1 MTAMNHLEFVILER
15 SEGIQCS
22 LCQRIKNMDVENL
35 LKGLNS
41 DQRAAVLHD
50 HEKNGQ
56 LLILAGA
63 GSGKTSVL
71 TKRIQYRIMS
81 GVEPEKI
88 LALTFTAKAAAEMRE
103 RVQKLFPDA
112 GVRLCTFHSLA
123 LFILKS
129 KVPVRQDVES
139 RSRPRSEHCGHI
151 SNKLQVST
159 KNESGMT
166 AVVESCPAYELV
178 GFKKMPVPTD
188 SADKSF
194 MQELAKVGGR
204 KFRFSREELFS
215 DAHPA
220 KLLKR
225 LEPLRERVLESGQV
239 VFEDLIYQAI
249 HLLEN
254 HEDARTF
261 FQKQWTEILV
271 DEYQDINPSQY
282 RLVKALLGERRSL
295 FVVGDDDQAIYGFRG
310 ADIGNINRFRDDF
323 KESSLIRLEWNYR
336 SVANILHFSNRI
348 FENKPIHLRKVLR
361 AGNMNG
367 SGGSPIFKENR
378 EPEIW
383 VSEDPVEEMQKIIE
397 SIKLLR
403 ESYDLK
409 WKNFAILVR
418 YNRQRLYYEEAL
430 RDAHLPIAG
439 TVVSE
444 SGGAEGEGE
453 VLEDGIHVETVH
465 ASKGLQY
472 AVVYYAGMSEGLTPG
487 TCTGNRK
494 QRQKQ
499 LDEERRLFYVGVTR
513 AESFLVLLY
522 CKRRYWKGRLAKLK
536 RSRFLPKETSK
547 TEMNMPVILF
557 RIFATAR
564 ILLFML
570 VHIIKIAFVYV
581 FHRKD
586 LDSWIEEKVQKFSR
600 FCMQAIRVDLTI
612 EDQAQLAKVDWTRPV
627 FVMGNHRSYLDIPL
641 AFLAL
646 QRVVGFIA
654 KTQLQRI
661 PILNFWM
668 HKLGCVFIDREKGGG
683 AAIIQKAV
691 QSGKM
696 PKLFIFPE
704 GTRSKREGM
713 VAFKSGCFRLAVEAN
728 AIILPIVT
736 KGSDEAWEH
745 RKDCKH
751 RPVNVKI
758 LEPIDTVEF
767 KKTHGGDA
775 MDPRHELLPYVRGK
789 MEEAYDRRL

>member
-1 MTAMNHLEFVILER
+1 
-15 SEGIQCS
+15 
-22 LCQRIKNMDVENL
+22 MDVETL
-35 LKGLNS
+35 LAGLNS

-50 HEKNGQ
+50 HEKGAQ

-81 GVEPEKI
+81 GVKPEKI

-103 RVQKLFPDA
+103 RVQKLFPNA

-123 LFILKS
+123 LFMLKS
-129 KVPVRQDVES
+129 KVPIKDVGKCKSQNLFEKGAPEILRL
-139 RSRPRSEHCGHI
+139 RSGQALAGGTDVPAG
-151 SNKLQVST
+151 VT
-159 KNESGMT
+159 NESAGM
-166 AVVESCPAYELV
+166 VPAYELV
-178 GFKKMPVPTD
+178 GFKKMPVPTE

-204 KFRFSREELFS
+204 KVHFSREELFADTYPPS
-215 DAHPA
+215 
-220 KLLKR
+220 LLKR
-225 LEPLRERVLESGQV
+225 LEPLREQVLESGQV
-239 VFEDLIYQAI
+239 VFEDLIYKSI
-249 HLLEN
+249 DLLEN
-254 HEDARTF
+254 HEAARAF
-261 FQKQWTEILV
+261 FQNQWAEILV

-282 RLVKALLGERRSL
+282 RLVKALLGNRKSL

-323 KESSLIRLEWNYR
+323 KECSLIRLEWNYR
-336 SVANILHFSNRI
+336 SVANILHFSNEI
-348 FENKPIHLRKVLR
+348 FQNKPVHLRKVLR
-361 AGNMNG
+361 AGNMAG

-378 EPEIW
+378 KPEIW
-383 VSEDPVEEMQKIIE
+383 VSENPLEEMQKIIE

-403 ESYDLK
+403 EGYDLH

-430 RDAHLPIAG
+430 RDACLPIAG
-439 TVVSE
+439 TEVE
-444 SGGAEGEGE
+444 GGEA
-453 VLEDGIHVETVH
+453 LEDGIHVETVH

-472 AVVYYAGMSEGLTPG
+472 AVVYYAGLSEGLTPG
-487 TCTGNRK
+487 TCTGTREQRK
-494 QRQKQ
+494 KQ

-536 RSRFLPKETSK
+536 RSRFLPKDKSK
-547 TEMNMPVILF
+547 VEIDMPVILF
-557 RIFATAR
+557 RIFAAAR

-570 VHIIKIAFVYV
+570 EYIVKIAFMYV
-581 FHRKD
+581 FRRKD
-586 LDSWIEEKVQKFSR
+586 LDTWLEEKVQKFSR

-627 FVMGNHRSYLDIPL
+627 FVMGNHRSYLDIPI

-646 QRVVGFIA
+646 QRTVGFIA

-668 HKLGCVFIDREKGGG
+668 HKLGCVFINREKGGG
-683 AAIIQKAV
+683 AEIIQKAV

-696 PKLFIFPE
+696 PRLFIFPE

-745 RKDCKH
+745 RKNCKL

-758 LEPIDTVEF
+758 LEPIDTVQF
-767 KKTHGGDA
+767 KKEHGGDA

>member
-1 MTAMNHLEFVILER
+1 
-15 SEGIQCS
+15 
-22 LCQRIKNMDVENL
+22 MDVENIL
-35 LKGLNS
+35 AGLNS

-88 LALTFTAKAAAEMRE
+88 LALTFTAKAATEMRE

-129 KVPVRQDVES
+129 KVPVMLTMER
-139 RSRPRSEHCGHI
+139 RSRNKSGMTSEERRSP
-151 SNKLQVST
+151 NK
-159 KNESGMT
+159 SGMT
-166 AVVESCPAYELV
+166 AEAYSSCPAYELV
-178 GFKKMPVPTD
+178 GFKKMPVPTE

-220 KLLKR
+220 KLLKK
-225 LEPLRERVLESGQV
+225 LEPLRNRVLESGQV

-254 HEDARTF
+254 HDEVRAY
-261 FQKQWTEILV
+261 FQNQWTEILV

-282 RLVKALLGERRSL
+282 RLVKALLGERKSL

-367 SGGSPIFKENR
+367 SGGSSIFKENR

-403 ESYDLK
+403 ESYDLQ

-430 RDAHLPIAG
+430 RDARLPIAG
-439 TVVSE
+439 DVVA
-444 SGGAEGEGE
+444 GAEAVGDINGGE

-487 TCTGNRK
+487 SCSGNRA
-494 QRQKQ
+494 QRKKQ

-522 CKRRYWKGRLAKLK
+522 CKHRYWKGRLAKFK
-536 RSRFLPKETSK
+536 RSRFLPRETSK
-547 TEMNMPVILF
+547 VDINMPVMLF
-557 RIFATAR
+557 RIYAVAR
-564 ILLFML
+564 IFFFML
-570 VHIIKIAFVYV
+570 RYIVKIAFVYM
-581 FHRKD
+581 FRRKD
-586 LDSWIEEKVQKFSR
+586 LDSWIEEKVQYFSR
-600 FCMQAIRVDLTI
+600 FCMKVLRVDLTI

-646 QRVVGFIA
+646 QRTVGFIA

-683 AAIIQKAV
+683 AATIQKAV

-696 PKLFIFPE
+696 LRLFIFPE
-704 GTRSKREGM
+704 GTRSKRDGM
-713 VAFKSGCFRLAVEAN
+713 VAFKSGCFRLAVDAN

-736 KGSDEAWEH
+736 KGSDLLWEH
-745 RKDCKH
+745 RKDSKH
-751 RPVNVKI
+751 HPVNMKI

-767 KKTHGGDA
+767 KKTHGGDE

-789 MEEAYDRRL
+789 MEEAYDRRV

>member
-1 MTAMNHLEFVILER
+1 
-15 SEGIQCS
+15 
-22 LCQRIKNMDVENL
+22 MDVESL
-35 LKGLNS
+35 LVGLNS

-129 KVPVRQDVES
+129 KVPVVQDMER
-139 RSRPRSEHCGHI
+139 RSR
-151 SNKLQVST
+151 
-159 KNESGMT
+159 NESGMT
-166 AVVESCPAYELV
+166 VGGGMTAEDGFCPAYELV
-178 GFKKMPVPTD
+178 GFKRMPVP
-188 SADKSF
+188 SESVDKSF

-204 KFRFSREELFS
+204 SVHFSREELFS
-215 DAHPA
+215 DAYPPS
-220 KLLKR
+220 LLKK
-225 LEPLRERVLESGQV
+225 LKPLRERVLESGQV
-239 VFEDLIYQAI
+239 VFEDLIYKAI
-249 HLLEN
+249 DLLEN
-254 HEDARTF
+254 HEDARAF
-261 FQKQWTEILV
+261 FQSQWTEILV

-282 RLVKALLGERRSL
+282 RLVKALLGNRKSL

-323 KESSLIRLEWNYR
+323 RESSLIRLEWNYR
-336 SVANILHFSNRI
+336 SVANILHFSNQI
-348 FENKPIHLRKVLR
+348 FKNKPVHLRKVLR

-378 EPEIW
+378 KPEIW
-383 VSEDPVEEMQKIIE
+383 VSEDPVEEMQKIIT

-403 ESYDLK
+403 ESYDLQ

-418 YNRQRLYYEEAL
+418 YNRQRMYYEEAL
-430 RDAHLPIAG
+430 RDACLPIAG

-444 SGGAEGEGE
+444 GAGAAEGEGE
-453 VLEDGIHVETVH
+453 LVENGIPVETVH

-472 AVVYYAGMSEGLTPG
+472 AVVYYAGLSEGLTPG
-487 TCTGNRK
+487 SCTGTRRERK
-494 QRQKQ
+494 RQ

-513 AESFLVLLY
+513 AESYLVLLY
-522 CKRRYWKGRLAKLK
+522 CKRRYWKGRLTKLK
-536 RSRFLPKETSK
+536 RSRFLPKDTSK
-547 TEMNMPVILF
+547 TEINMPVILF
-557 RIFATAR
+557 RIYAAAR

-570 VHIIKIAFVYV
+570 EYIVKIAFIYI
-581 FHRKD
+581 FRRKD
-586 LDSWIEEKVQKFSR
+586 LDSWIEEKVQKFSW
-600 FCMQAIRVDLTI
+600 FCMKVIRVDLTI
-612 EDQAQLAKVDWTRPV
+612 ENQAQLAKVDWSRPV
-627 FVMGNHRSYLDIPL
+627 FVMGNHRSYLDIPI

-646 QRVVGFIA
+646 QRTVGFIA

-683 AAIIQKAV
+683 AAIIQKAL

-696 PKLFIFPE
+696 PRLFIFPE
-704 GTRSKREGM
+704 GTRSKRNGM

-736 KGSDEAWEH
+736 RGSDEAWEH
-745 RKDCKH
+745 RKVTKH
-751 RPVNVKI
+751 RPVSVTI
-758 LEPIDTVEF
+758 LEPVDTVEF
-767 KKTHGGDA
+767 KKEHGGDD
-775 MDPRHELLPYVRGK
+775 MDPRHELLPYVRK
-789 MEEAYDRRL
+789 MMETAYDRRL

>member
-1 MTAMNHLEFVILER
+1 M
-15 SEGIQCS
+15 
-22 LCQRIKNMDVENL
+22 
-35 LKGLNS
+35 
-41 DQRAAVLHD
+41 
-50 HEKNGQ
+50 
-56 LLILAGA
+56 
-63 GSGKTSVL
+63 
-71 TKRIQYRIMS
+71 
-81 GVEPEKI
+81 
-88 LALTFTAKAAAEMRE
+88 
-103 RVQKLFPDA
+103 
-112 GVRLCTFHSLA
+112 
-123 LFILKS
+123 
-129 KVPVRQDVES
+129 
-139 RSRPRSEHCGHI
+139 
-151 SNKLQVST
+151 
-159 KNESGMT
+159 
-166 AVVESCPAYELV
+166 
-178 GFKKMPVPTD
+178 
-188 SADKSF
+188 
-194 MQELAKVGGR
+194 
-204 KFRFSREELFS
+204 
-215 DAHPA
+215 
-220 KLLKR
+220 
-225 LEPLRERVLESGQV
+225 
-239 VFEDLIYQAI
+239 
-249 HLLEN
+249 
-254 HEDARTF
+254 
-261 FQKQWTEILV
+261 
-271 DEYQDINPSQY
+271 
-282 RLVKALLGERRSL
+282 
-295 FVVGDDDQAIYGFRG
+295 
-310 ADIGNINRFRDDF
+310 
-323 KESSLIRLEWNYR
+323 
-336 SVANILHFSNRI
+336 ANILHFSNRI

-361 AGNMNG
+361 AGNMHG

-378 EPEIW
+378 EPEVW

-403 ESYDLK
+403 ESYDLQ

-430 RDAHLPIAG
+430 RDAHLPVAG
-439 TVVSE
+439 TEVSD
-444 SGGAEGEGE
+444 GEI
-453 VLEDGIHVETVH
+453 LENGIHVETVH

-472 AVVYYAGMSEGLTPG
+472 AVVYYAGLSEGLTPG
-487 TCTGNRK
+487 TCTGDRK

-570 VHIIKIAFVYV
+570 VHIVKIAFVYV

-767 KKTHGGDA
+767 KKEHGGDA

-789 MEEAYDRRL
+789 MEEAYDRRV

>member
-1 MTAMNHLEFVILER
+1 
-15 SEGIQCS
+15 
-22 LCQRIKNMDVENL
+22 MDVEKIL
-35 LKGLNS
+35 AGLNS

-50 HEKNGQ
+50 HDKNGQ

-71 TKRIQYRIMS
+71 TKRIQYRILC
-81 GVEPEKI
+81 GVQPEKI

-123 LFILKS
+123 LFMLKS
-129 KVPVRQDVES
+129 KIPADGS
-139 RSRPRSEHCGHI
+139 RY
-151 SNKLQVST
+151 
-159 KNESGMT
+159 
-166 AVVESCPAYELV
+166 AYELV
-178 GFKKMPVPTD
+178 GFKKMPVPSE
-188 SADKSF
+188 SADKTF
-194 MQELAKVGGR
+194 LQELAKVGGR
-204 KFRFSREELFS
+204 KNRFSREELFS
-215 DAHPA
+215 DACSPSFMK
-220 KLLKR
+220 KLK
-225 LEPLRERVLESGQV
+225 PLREQVLESGQV
-239 VFEDLIYQAI
+239 VFEDLIYKAI
-249 HLLEN
+249 DLLEN
-254 HEDARTF
+254 HEEARLF
-261 FQKQWTEILV
+261 FQDQWTEILV

-282 RLVKALLGERRSL
+282 RLVKALLGERKSL

-336 SVANILHFSNRI
+336 SVANILHFSNQI
-348 FENKPIHLRKVLR
+348 FQNKPLHLRKVLR
-361 AGNMNG
+361 AGNMCG

-378 EPEIW
+378 KPEIW
-383 VSEDPVEEMQKIIE
+383 VSENPVEEMQKVIE

-403 ESYDLK
+403 EGYELH

-418 YNRQRLYYEEAL
+418 YNRQRIYYEEAL
-430 RDAHLPIAG
+430 RDAMLPIAG
-439 TVVSE
+439 TE
-444 SGGAEGEGE
+444 LEDGT

-472 AVVYYAGMSEGLTPG
+472 AVVYYAGLSEGLTPG
-487 TCTGNRK
+487 TCSGNRK
-494 QRQKQ
+494 QRKKQ

-513 AESFLVLLY
+513 AESFLVFLY

-536 RSRFLPKETSK
+536 RSRFLPVEHSR
-547 TEMNMPVILF
+547 TEISMPVILF
-557 RIFATAR
+557 RIYATAR

-570 VHIIKIAFVYV
+570 EYIVKIAFMYV
-581 FHRKD
+581 FRRKD
-586 LDSWIEEKVQKFSR
+586 LDTWLESKVQKFSWY
-600 FCMQAIRVDLTI
+600 CMKVIRVDLTI
-612 EDQAQLAKVDWTRPV
+612 EDQAQLAKVDWSRPV
-627 FVMGNHRSYLDIPL
+627 FVMGNHRSYLDIPI

-646 QRVVGFIA
+646 QRIVGFIA

-683 AAIIQKAV
+683 AEIIQKAV

-696 PKLFIFPE
+696 PRLFIFPE

-736 KGSDEAWEH
+736 RGSDEAWEH
-745 RKDCKH
+745 RKNCKH

-758 LEPIDTVEF
+758 LEPVDTVEF

-775 MDPRHELLPYVRGK
+775 MDPRHELLPYVRK
-789 MEEAYDRRL
+789 MMEEAYDRRL

>member
-1 MTAMNHLEFVILER
+1 
-15 SEGIQCS
+15 
-22 LCQRIKNMDVENL
+22 MDVENIL
-35 LKGLNS
+35 AGLNS

-71 TKRIQYRIMS
+71 TKRIQYRILS
-81 GVEPEKI
+81 GVQPEKI

-123 LFILKS
+123 LFMLKS
-129 KVPVRQDVES
+129 KVPATFTGQGELPTA
-139 RSRPRSEHCGHI
+139 RPFGGGQRLCE
-151 SNKLQVST
+151 Q
-159 KNESGMT
+159 
-166 AVVESCPAYELV
+166 PAYELV
-178 GFKKMPVPTD
+178 GFKKMPVPTEL
-188 SADKSF
+188 SDKAF
-194 MQELAKVGGR
+194 LQELSKVASR
-204 KFRFSREELFS
+204 KNRFSREELFS
-215 DAHPA
+215 DAFPPS
-220 KLLKR
+220 LLKK
-225 LEPLRERVLESGQV
+225 LQPLRERVLESGQV
-239 VFEDLIYQAI
+239 VFEDLIYQSI
-249 HLLEN
+249 NLLEN
-254 HEDARTF
+254 NEEARVF
-261 FQKQWTEILV
+261 FQNQWSEILV

-282 RLVKALLGERRSL
+282 RLVKALLGERKSL

-361 AGNMNG
+361 AGNMHG
-367 SGGSPIFKENR
+367 SGGSPIFRENR
-378 EPEIW
+378 EPEVW
-383 VSEDPVEEMQKIIE
+383 VSEDPIEEMQKIIT
-397 SIKLLR
+397 SIKMLR
-403 ESYDLK
+403 ESYDLR

-439 TVVSE
+439 TE
-444 SGGAEGEGE
+444 EDEGEI
-453 VLEDGIHVETVH
+453 LEDGIHVETVH

-472 AVVYYAGMSEGLTPG
+472 AVVYYAGLSEGLTPG

-547 TEMNMPVILF
+547 TEVEVPVILF
-557 RIFATAR
+557 RIYAAAR

-570 VHIIKIAFVYV
+570 VYIVKIAFVYL

-586 LDSWIEEKVQKFSR
+586 LDSWIEEKVQVFAR
-600 FCMQAIRVDLTI
+600 FCMRVIRVDLTI

-646 QRVVGFIA
+646 QRSVGFIA

-683 AAIIQKAV
+683 AAMIQQAV
-691 QSGKM
+691 QSGRM

-704 GTRSKREGM
+704 GTRSKRKGM

-736 KGSDEAWEH
+736 RGSDEAWER
-745 RKDCKH
+745 RKNCKH
-751 RPVNVKI
+751 SPVAVTI

-767 KKTHGGDA
+767 KKEHGGDS
-775 MDPRHELLPYVRGK
+775 MDPRHDLLPYVRSK
-789 MEEAYDRRL
+789 MEEVYDRRV

>member
-1 MTAMNHLEFVILER
+1 
-15 SEGIQCS
+15 
-22 LCQRIKNMDVENL
+22 MDVENL
-35 LKGLNS
+35 LAGLNS
-41 DQRAAVLHD
+41 DQRAAVLHN
-50 HEKNGQ
+50 HETDGQ

-71 TKRIQYRIMS
+71 TKRIQYRILC
-81 GVEPEKI
+81 GVQPEKI

-103 RVQKLFPDA
+103 RVQKLFPNA

-123 LFILKS
+123 LFMLKS
-129 KVPVRQDVES
+129 KVPAKFTEQV
-139 RSRPRSEHCGHI
+139 RSE
-151 SNKLQVST
+151 LF
-159 KNESGMT
+159 
-166 AVVESCPAYELV
+166 AYELV
-178 GFKKMPVPTD
+178 GFKKMPVPTE

-215 DAHPA
+215 DAHPL
-220 KLLKR
+220 KLIKKLQ
-225 LEPLRERVLESGQV
+225 PLRERVLVSGQV

-249 HLLEN
+249 NLLEN
-254 HEDARTF
+254 HEDARAF
-261 FQKQWTEILV
+261 FQSQWSEILV

-282 RLVKALLGERRSL
+282 RLVKALLGERKSL

-336 SVANILHFSNRI
+336 SVPNILHFSNQI
-348 FENKPIHLRKVLR
+348 FQNKPIHLRKVLR

-378 EPEIW
+378 KPEIW
-383 VSEDPVEEMQKIIE
+383 VSEDPVEEMQKIIT

-430 RDAHLPIAG
+430 RDAMLPIAG
-439 TVVSE
+439 AAGEVA
-444 SGGAEGEGE
+444 GDDMEGEI
-453 VLEDGIHVETVH
+453 VEDGIHVETVH

-487 TCTGNRK
+487 TCMGDRK
-494 QRQKQ
+494 QRKKQ

-536 RSRFLPKETSK
+536 RSRFLPKENLK
-547 TEMNMPVILF
+547 TEIDMPVILF
-557 RIFATAR
+557 RIYAAAR

-570 VHIIKIAFVYV
+570 EYIVKIAFMYV
-581 FHRKD
+581 FRRKD
-586 LDSWIEEKVQKFSR
+586 LDPWLEEKVQKFSW
-600 FCMQAIRVDLTI
+600 FCMRMIRVDLTI

-627 FVMGNHRSYLDIPL
+627 FVMGNHRSYLDIPI

-646 QRVVGFIA
+646 QRTVGFIA

-668 HKLGCVFIDREKGGG
+668 HKLGCVFINREKGGG
-683 AAIIQKAV
+683 AEIIQKAV

-696 PKLFIFPE
+696 PRLFIFPE

-736 KGSDEAWEH
+736 RGSDEAWEH
-745 RKDCKH
+745 RKNCKH
-751 RPVNVKI
+751 SPVKVKI

-767 KKTHGGDA
+767 KKEHGGDS
-775 MDPRHELLPYVRGK
+775 MDPRHELLPFVRGK
-789 MEEAYDRRL
+789 MEEAYGNGKSL

>member
-1 MTAMNHLEFVILER
+1 MNHPEFVILER

-129 KVPVRQDVES
+129 KVPMLQTLASARVTNQGKADPGTVAGVT
-139 RSRPRSEHCGHI
+139 SEERGA
-151 SNKLQVST
+151 
-159 KNESGMT
+159 GMT
-166 AVVESCPAYELV
+166 PAYELV
-178 GFKKMPVPTD
+178 GFRKMPVPTD

-194 MQELAKVGGR
+194 MQELANVGRRFGGR

-254 HEDARTF
+254 HEEARTF

-439 TVVSE
+439 TVVSD

-487 TCTGNRK
+487 KCTGNRK

-536 RSRFLPKETSK
+536 RSRFLPKENSK

-570 VHIIKIAFVYV
+570 VHIVKIAFVYV

-767 KKTHGGDA
+767 KKAHGGDA